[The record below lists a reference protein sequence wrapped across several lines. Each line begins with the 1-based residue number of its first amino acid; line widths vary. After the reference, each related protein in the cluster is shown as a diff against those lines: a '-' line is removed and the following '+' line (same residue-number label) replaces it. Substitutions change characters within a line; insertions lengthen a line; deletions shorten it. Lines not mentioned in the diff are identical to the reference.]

1 MGFSREYSSE
11 VIHSYELL
19 FGPDCRQI
27 VDDHINRSTFPGPLD
42 PQLKALCNSLPRNS
56 VGWQKEKFER
66 LWPRITY
73 LEKHL
78 DGIQPDSFWKIIY
91 FWKIIHRDRRDS
103 LAWYTFW

>member
-1 MGFSREYSSE
+1 MGFPREYSSE

-19 FGPDCRQI
+19 FGPDCRRI
-27 VDDHINRSTFPGPLD
+27 VDDQVNNSTFPIRPD
-42 PQLKALCNSLPRNS
+42 PQLKALCNGVSRNS
-56 VGWQKEKFER
+56 VGWQKQRFER

-78 DGIQPDSFWKIIY
+78 DRMQPDSFWKIIY